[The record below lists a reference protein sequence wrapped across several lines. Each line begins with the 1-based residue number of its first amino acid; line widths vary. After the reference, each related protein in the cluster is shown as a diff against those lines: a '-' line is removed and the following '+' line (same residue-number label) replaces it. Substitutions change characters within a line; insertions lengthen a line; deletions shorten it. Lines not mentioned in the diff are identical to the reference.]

1 MRRILAKTMAAVMG
15 IILLCSCSGNKA
27 PKENKNKSG
36 EGIVKLQ
43 MRLTESF
50 DPLKNE
56 NESVCNVLSLCYE
69 PLFRINEKIA
79 PEGVLAKNCKIS
91 DDCMS
96 AIISLKDSVKWHDE
110 KAFTAGDVVYTIER
124 IKEMPDS
131 VYSLCVMPIE
141 SAEAIDAG
149 TVRLN
154 FNRPYA
160 RIAYSLYFPIVPSH
174 AGQLDEKIVGTG
186 PYMIDDYIVAS
197 QLVLKSFDLWHA
209 GQAKNSR
216 IEISLIRDKKT
227 AETAF
232 NTGIIDAITGNS
244 IDLKNYALKSGER
257 SARYPSASY
266 EFIAFNNTGG
276 IFKSRQMRSAVS
288 LAIDREAISKD
299 IYAGL
304 AAAANAPIHPQAAS
318 AAPSPV
324 FMEYNKEVAFE
335 TFFYEG
341 YSLNNETGMLAN
353 EKGETISFTIL
364 VNSDNSYRVSC
375 AELIAS
381 QLRQAGIDAK
391 VRSEEFSVYTDLILK
406 KSFDA
411 YLGGTKLGNLYD
423 YEFLLS
429 KQGSLNN
436 YGYEGEEME
445 LALMEI
451 AQSPTEDSLEN
462 AVKNFEEVFMR
473 EQPVCGIVYLS
484 DVLIASD
491 LVRGSLRPSPG
502 FPYAGVAGWSKK
514 K

>member
-1 MRRILAKTMAAVMG
+1 MKRILAKTIAAMLG
-15 IILLCSCSGNKA
+15 LILLCSCNNSKA
-27 PKENKNKSG
+27 PKENENKSG
-36 EGIVKLQ
+36 QGTVKLQ

-50 DPLKNE
+50 DPLASEK
-56 NESVCNVLSLCYE
+56 ESVRDVLSLCYE
-69 PLFRINEKIA
+69 PLFRINGEIA
-79 PEGVLAKNCKIS
+79 PEGVLAKSCKIS

-131 VYSLCVMPIE
+131 VYSFCVAPIE

-149 TVRLN
+149 TVRLS

-174 AGQLDEKIVGTG
+174 ASGLDSKIMGTG
-186 PYMIDDYIVAS
+186 PYMMDDYIIAS
-197 QLVLKSFDLWHA
+197 QLILKSFELWHA
-209 GQAKNSR
+209 GQAKNNR
-216 IEISLIRDKKT
+216 VEISLIRDKNT

-257 SARYPSASY
+257 SARYPSSSY
-266 EFIAFNNTGG
+266 EFLAFNNISG

-299 IYAGL
+299 IYTGL
-304 AAAANAPIHPQAAS
+304 AVAANAPLHPQAAV

-324 FMEYNKEVAFE
+324 FAEYNKEVAFE

-341 YSLNNETGMLAN
+341 YSLNKETGMLTN

-364 VNSDNSYRVSC
+364 VNNDNSYRVSC

-381 QLRQAGIDAK
+381 QLREAGIDVK

-406 KSFDA
+406 KNFDA
-411 YLGGTKLGNLYD
+411 YIGGTKLGNLYD
-423 YEFLLS
+423 YEFLFS

-436 YGYEGEEME
+436 YGYEGEDME

-451 AQSPTEDSLEN
+451 AASPTDDSLEN

-473 EQPVCGIVYLS
+473 EQPICGIVYLS
-484 DVLIASD
+484 DVLVASD
-491 LVRGSLRPSPG
+491 LIRGSLLPSPG
-502 FPYAGVAGWSKK
+502 FPYAGLSGWSIKK
-514 K
+514 